1 MCPPE
6 SYELKSDR
14 RKYTS
19 NHGIKGNVMKCII
32 KIKCPRGL
40 EMEVIISDWEDLE
53 IFHGEGD
60 F

>member
-1 MCPPE
+1 
-6 SYELKSDR
+6 
-14 RKYTS
+14 
-19 NHGIKGNVMKCII
+19 MKRII
-32 KIKCPRGL
+32 KIKCPREL